1 MERGDSLESKGKE
14 DAESFASQLEQL
26 RAELEQLRAEL
37 AAEQEGRAS
46 DAAKAAADAEELKAT
61 IKHLQESASKATET
75 HDSEQKDALTKIEKL
90 TEQLSKSQ
98 AEHSAAVERGDS
110 LEAKGREDAQN
121 FSSQLGQLWQLCA
134 EFAAEQD
141 RWASDAA
148 KAAAVAKELKAT
160 IQRLQTDLSDG
171 DIARETLLKEAA
183 DKANNLSKQL
193 DDTKLGI
200 NRESKVAASFG
211 AFAAARGRL

>member
-1 MERGDSLESKGKE
+1 MEN
-14 DAESFASQLEQL
+14 FASQLQ
-26 RAELEQLRAEL
+26 QLRAEL
-37 AAEQEGRAS
+37 AAEQKGRAS
-46 DAAKAAADAEELKAT
+46 DAAKAAADAEELNAT
-61 IKHLQESASKATET
+61 IKHLQESASRAAET
-75 HDSEQKDALTKIEKL
+75 HYSEQKDALTKIEKL
-90 TEQLSKSQ
+90 TEQVSKWQ

-110 LEAKGREDAQN
+110 WEAKGREDAQN

-141 RWASDAA
+141 RWASDAS
-148 KAAAVAKELKAT
+148 KAAAIAKELEAT

-193 DDTKLGI
+193 DPTKLGI
-200 NRESKVAASFG
+200 NRESKVAANFG
-211 AFAAARGRL
+211 AFAAAKGRLSS